1 MEGSSKQ
8 HSEISEQTKRYTFMS
23 TDNQLHTGHA
33 GGTSI
38 SSCQNSG
45 AYTDTLTYKKSVS
58 NGVNTNDL
66 VESQEDKYS
75 PRLLA
80 YEIAENLKHNI

>member
-1 MEGSSKQ
+1 MPSNQNPDPERDLMEGSTKQ
-8 HSEISEQTKRYTFMS
+8 HGEMSEQTKRYTFMS

-58 NGVNTNDL
+58 NGVHTNDL
-66 VESQEDKYS
+66 VRDYEDKC
-75 PRLLA
+75 RL
-80 YEIAENLKHNI
+80 I